1 MIHLMRVRFALAR
14 VNCRWSLGAIAG
26 GWLTLA
32 VNERRPAGRQAP
44 RFET

>member
-1 MIHLMRVRFALAR
+1 MRRRLGYAR
-14 VNCRWSLGAIAG
+14 VNCGWLLGAIAG

-44 RFET
+44 NLET

>member
-1 MIHLMRVRFALAR
+1 MRRRFACAR
-14 VNCRWSLGAIAG
+14 VNCRWWLGAIAG

-44 RFET
+44 NMET